1 MKAKQL
7 LFSLENTRVSS
18 LSFYKYRAPI
28 SCPKRGVQQ
37 DLWGAWHSS
46 LPWGRESI
54 ISFTQM
60 PRNTMQGFK
69 TVNLLRIDMIR
80 FSLINWDEPKRDLL
94 MGRNTQ
100 APHGREPPVA
110 LLHVEGYLHWG
121 QRWAC
126 MPCGRS
132 SRSARGWGWTPL
144 NLTIL
149 AWLWRHKICPY
160 CREPKQ
166 MISVIHIHNPHSGKI
181 KLLEQ
186 CTELKLHHNLG
197 RFVMKLS
204 TAPAT
209 CRISVWGP

>member
-37 DLWGAWHSS
+37 DFWGAWHSS

-69 TVNLLRIDMIR
+69 TLNLLRIDMIR
-80 FSLINWDEPKRDLL
+80 FSLINRDEPKRDLL

-100 APHGREPPVA
+100 APHGREPPRGPA
-110 LLHVEGYLHWG
+110 
-121 QRWAC
+121 
-126 MPCGRS
+126 PCGGV
-132 SRSARGWGWTPL
+132 SALGSAVGLYAMWKVFQISPRLRLDTPQPYDPG
-144 NLTIL
+144 L
-149 AWLWRHKICPY
+149 A
-160 CREPKQ
+160 
-166 MISVIHIHNPHSGKI
+166 
-181 KLLEQ
+181 
-186 CTELKLHHNLG
+186 LK
-197 RFVMKLS
+197 
-204 TAPAT
+204 T
-209 CRISVWGP
+209 